1 MEERVVRS
9 GKPEV
14 DDVVVVRMNDV
25 TNIGVIPQA
34 ALVSNLRP
42 FN

>member
-34 ALVSNLRP
+34 ALVSILRS

>member
-14 DDVVVVRMNDV
+14 DDVVIVRMNDV
-25 TNIGVIPQA
+25 TNVGVVAQV
-34 ALVSNLRP
+34 ALVSSLRS
-42 FN
+42 F